1 MQALPITV
9 PSLAP
14 AVAGFAGAVLLA
26 LAWNVTYAGRIAQLR
41 RAPRPLAVLSGVCG
55 LLVVPAFA
63 AHLAGS
69 TLYGGRAVNSIAWLW
84 PMATVLVLAQAV
96 YAVARRLVTAFV
108 GVPLLVFDLLV
119 ALVTVARYL
128 VERGVEPPAPL
139 VALSAAQA
147 SVLGTVL
154 GPAALASPF
163 AVLGPLL
170 VPAYPARWRLTRAA
184 RALLAVGAAFLAGVT
199 LLELPRGLGV
209 LASYAPFAGERLSE
223 RPAGDFAVGVSALTR
238 LAGPPPALAV
248 RNDVPLVDSLEVD
261 AVAVRVRPGGATLAA
276 LDSLNRV
283 LEPSRRDSNLLVV
296 SLEYED
302 GDAARRRADP
312 RAFDRRRLAL
322 VERVARALRPD
333 VLLPAGAPYGEAAD
347 LVGRLEVDA
356 WRAYLTAAAA
366 RAHAVN
372 RRIRVAV
379 AAGDYGPADSA
390 LYVWAAGPAS
400 PLDAVGFTVRPSFTG
415 GTGVEAR
422 LRAADRWMRAA
433 AVGATPGD
441 SGAQGSSPPG
451 GGPPPG
457 GQLPA
462 GQPPGGQPGAAG
474 SVPAAKEHWVFDV
487 RGFPVVHG
495 PASQANAV
503 WRTLA
508 WATAH
513 PEVAGVIVSEP
524 GDYTDMTGLRAAD
537 GRLRPVVGALRR
549 AMRGLRE
556 AVAP

>member
-1 MQALPITV
+1 VSAAAAPTALAALLLAQVPLGVGALP
-9 PSLAP
+9 PGA
-14 AVAGFAGAVLLA
+14 AGFAAAGLLA

-41 RAPRPLAVLSGVCG
+41 RAPRPLAALSGACG

-63 AHLAGS
+63 AYLAGS

-84 PMATVLVLAQAV
+84 PLAALLVVAQAL
-96 YAVARRLVTAFV
+96 YAVSRRFVTPFV
-108 GVPLLVFDLLV
+108 GVPLLLYDLLV
-119 ALVTVARYL
+119 AVVVVGRAL
-128 VERGVEPPAPL
+128 VEHGVDPPAAV

-147 SVLGTVL
+147 SVLATLL
-154 GPAALASPF
+154 GPAALASPL
-163 AVLGPLL
+163 AVLVPLL

-184 RALLAVGAAFLAGVT
+184 RALLAVGAAFVAGVT
-199 LLELPRGLGV
+199 ALELPRGLGV
-209 LASYAPFAGERLSE
+209 VASYAPFAADRLSE
-223 RPAGDFAVGVSALTR
+223 RPAGDFAVGVTALTR
-238 LAGPPPALAV
+238 LSGPPPALAV
-248 RNDVPLVDSLEVD
+248 RNDVPLVDSLDVD
-261 AVAVRVRPGGATLAA
+261 AVAVRLRPGAFTLAA
-276 LDSLNRV
+276 LDSLEHV
-283 LEPSRRDSNLLVV
+283 LAPARRDSAVLVV
-296 SLEYED
+296 SLEYAP

-312 RAFDRRRLAL
+312 AAFDARRLAF
-322 VERVARALRPD
+322 VERAARALRPD
-333 VLLPAGAPYGEAAD
+333 VLLPAGAPYGESAE

-390 LYVWAAGPAS
+390 LYVWAASRAA
-400 PLDAVGFTVRPSFTG
+400 PLDAVGFTVRPSFAG
-415 GTGVEAR
+415 GTGVDAR

-433 AVGATPGD
+433 AAAEAGAGGTP
-441 SGAQGSSPPG
+441 S
-451 GGPPPG
+451 
-457 GQLPA
+457 
-462 GQPPGGQPGAAG
+462 
-474 SVPAAKEHWVFDV
+474 AAKEHWVFDV

-495 PASQANAV
+495 RASQANTV
-503 WRTLA
+503 WHTLA

-524 GDYTDMTGLRAAD
+524 GDYADMTGLRGAN
-537 GRLRPVVGALRR
+537 GRLRPAAASLAR